1 MTKNIN
7 QYLIVILTVLLILT
21 LIIPNISYGKDDLN
35 LGDLNAYKNE
45 TEMSS
50 LKTKAESII
59 GIIRTIGVIASVVS
73 LMGIGI
79 KYMMASLEERA
90 QYKETLKP
98 YIIGAFLVFTLS
110 LIPQIIYDIMKN
122 FE

>member
-7 QYLIVILTVLLILT
+7 KYLIAILIVLLILT
-21 LIIPNISYGKDDLN
+21 LIIPSISYGKDDLN

-50 LKTKAESII
+50 LKTKAEGII
-59 GIIRTIGVIASVVS
+59 GIIRTIGVVASVVA

-90 QYKETLKP
+90 QYKETMKP
-98 YIIGAFLVFTLS
+98 YIIGAFLVFSLS

>member
-7 QYLIVILTVLLILT
+7 KYLIVILPVLLILT
-21 LIIPNISYGKDDLN
+21 LIIPSISYGKDDLN

-50 LKTKAESII
+50 LKTKAEGII
-59 GIIRTIGVIASVVS
+59 GIIRTIGVVASVVA

-90 QYKETLKP
+90 QYKETMKP

>member
-7 QYLIVILTVLLILT
+7 KYLIVILTVLLILT
-21 LIIPNISYGKDDLN
+21 LIIPSISYGKDDLN

-50 LKTKAESII
+50 LKTKAEGII
-59 GIIRTIGVIASVVS
+59 GIIRTIGVVASVVA

-90 QYKETLKP
+90 QYKETMKP
-98 YIIGAFLVFTLS
+98 YIIGAFLVFSLS